1 MNYIELFAGCG
12 GLSLGLKSEGFNLIL
27 ANDISPMASET
38 FAYNLLGENIENES
52 KNSKIFWLESQ
63 YKRNDKLRLK
73 EDYREL
79 SKLPNKSIF
88 SDFDELNDLRTL
100 KGALLIG
107 SIQKLNKAISKSKD
121 LKDQISNS
129 FGEGQIDLVSGGP
142 PCQSFSMAGLR
153 EGIGIG
159 ICFWQR

>member
-63 YKRNDKLRLK
+63 
-73 EDYREL
+73 
-79 SKLPNKSIF
+79 
-88 SDFDELNDLRTL
+88 
-100 KGALLIG
+100 
-107 SIQKLNKAISKSKD
+107 
-121 LKDQISNS
+121 
-129 FGEGQIDLVSGGP
+129 
-142 PCQSFSMAGLR
+142 
-153 EGIGIG
+153 
-159 ICFWQR
+159 